1 MPHNICSFIP
11 VTKVINDVL
20 LKYDNYHVLF
30 IFVQLQFF
38 IMSKCE
44 QCIIKQFNSLK
55 SLTTDELVRISK
67 CKTSMI
73 IKKGEVIFEEGEML
87 NGVYCVKDGIC
98 KLSKLSENGK
108 DQIVKMVVK
117 GQLLGQRSLISDESS
132 NLQAVALNDMEVCF
146 IPKSEI
152 LKDLQNNSKFSFDV
166 LKEMAHD
173 LKEADDVIVN
183 MAQKHVRQRLAETLV
198 YIHDTFGTNPDG
210 TLSILL
216 SREDFAN
223 IVGTATESAIRVL
236 SQFKKDGLISSIGK
250 QIKIEDLSGLKRVE

>member
-1 MPHNICSFIP
+1 MG
-11 VTKVINDVL
+11 
-20 LKYDNYHVLF
+20 
-30 IFVQLQFF
+30 
-38 IMSKCE
+38 KCE

-55 SLTTDELVRISK
+55 SLTTDELMRISK
-67 CKTSMI
+67 CKTSKT

-152 LKDLQNNSKFSFDV
+152 IKDLQNNSKFSFDV

-183 MAQKHVRQRLAETLV
+183 MAQKHVRQRLAETLI
-198 YIHDTFGTNPDG
+198 YIHDTFGMNPDG

-216 SREDFAN
+216 SREDYAN

-236 SQFKKDGLISSIGK
+236 SQFKKDGLISTIGK
-250 QIKIEDLSGLKRVE
+250 HIKIDDLPGLKRIE

>member
-1 MPHNICSFIP
+1 
-11 VTKVINDVL
+11 
-20 LKYDNYHVLF
+20 
-30 IFVQLQFF
+30 
-38 IMSKCE
+38 MSKCE

-55 SLTTDELVRISK
+55 ALTKEELVRVSN
-67 CKTSMI
+67 CKTSRK
-73 IKKGEVIFEEGEML
+73 IKKGEIIFEEGEAV

-117 GQLLGQRSLISDESS
+117 GQLIGQRSLVTDENS

-152 LKDLQNNSKFSFDV
+152 IADLQKNPTFSFNMLKD
-166 LKEMAHD
+166 MAQD
-173 LKEADDVIVN
+173 LKESDDIIVN
-183 MAQKHVRQRLAETLV
+183 MAQKSVRQRLAETLI
-198 YIHDTFGTNPDG
+198 YIHESFGVNPDK
-210 TLSILL
+210 TLSVLL

-236 SQFKKDGLISSIGK
+236 SQFKKEGLISTVGK
-250 QIKIEDLSGLKRVE
+250 HIKIEDLAGLKRVE

>member
-1 MPHNICSFIP
+1 MG
-11 VTKVINDVL
+11 
-20 LKYDNYHVLF
+20 
-30 IFVQLQFF
+30 
-38 IMSKCE
+38 KCE

-55 SLTTDELVRISK
+55 ALTTNELVRISG
-67 CKTSMI
+67 CKTSMK
-73 IKKGEVIFEEGEML
+73 IKKGDVIFEEGETI

-98 KLSKLSENGK
+98 KLSKLSPNGK

-152 LKDLQNNSKFSFDV
+152 MNDLQNNSKFSFEV

-183 MAQKHVRQRLAETLV
+183 MAQKSVRERLAEALI
-198 YIHDTFGTNPDG
+198 YIHDSFGTNPDG
-210 TLSILL
+210 TLSVLL

-236 SQFKKDGLISSIGK
+236 SQFKREGLIATVGK
-250 QIKIEDLSGLKRVE
+250 QIKIQDIEGLKRVE

>member
-1 MPHNICSFIP
+1 MG
-11 VTKVINDVL
+11 
-20 LKYDNYHVLF
+20 
-30 IFVQLQFF
+30 
-38 IMSKCE
+38 KCE

-55 SLTTDELVRISK
+55 SLTSDELMRISK
-67 CKTSMI
+67 CKTSRT
-73 IKKGEVIFEEGEML
+73 IKKGEIIFEEGETL
-87 NGVYCVKDGIC
+87 NGVYCVRDGIC

-117 GQLLGQRSLISDESS
+117 GQLLGQRSLISNESS
-132 NLQAVALNDMEVCF
+132 NLQAVALNDMEICF

-152 LKDLQNNSKFSFDV
+152 IKDLQNNSKFSFDV

-183 MAQKHVRQRLAETLV
+183 MAQKHVRQRLAETLI

-216 SREDFAN
+216 SREDYAN
-223 IVGTATESAIRVL
+223 IVGTATESAIRIL
-236 SQFKKDGLISSIGK
+236 SQFKKDGLISTIGK
-250 QIKIEDLSGLKRVE
+250 YIKIEDLPGLKRVE